1 VRAAADRLDPPD
13 LHRRLGERG
22 LRRREPIVLSGPP
35 NAAATLAQRLG
46 LSDDELCATLDAD
59 PLELIGGELEH
70 RPELPIL
77 LALTAE
83 AHEQVGDAVLRRWL
97 RTAGP
102 QGRPLEALLGRDFG
116 RFEEMLGQLARD
128 GFVISSRSV
137 D

>member
-1 VRAAADRLDPPD
+1 VRAAADRLDPPH

-22 LRRREPIVLSGPP
+22 LRRRESAVL
-35 NAAATLAQRLG
+35 NTAATLAQRLG
-46 LSDDELCATLDAD
+46 LSDDELCAALDAE

-83 AHEQVGDAVLRRWL
+83 AHEHVGDAVLRRWL

-102 QGRPLEALLGRDFG
+102 QGRPLDALLARDFG

-128 GFVISSRSV
+128 GLVITRRSV